1 MGSRLQIHKIKINIY
16 KKMGAILLL
25 SFIIQ
30 AILLIAF
37 YRNIFTNRLV
47 REINGQEDNRSAI
60 LQMVSNILSD
70 SSLSIEEAWSKI
82 DDVSS
87 TYKAGF
93 TIKDSSGNTVYF
105 SQESFSGGSIQSQEY
120 VKENDKISYV
130 IYGYFP
136 ALIEGISMDNKEMT
150 MSIILIAG
158 LLTISFMSLYLIY
171 RLLAKPIK
179 SLSKAAK
186 ELNYGSTEISIP
198 YHSKDEIGQLSRT
211 FEEMGMRLKLSE
223 DNQKEMIG
231 AISHDIKTPLTSIM
245 GYSKR
250 LKDGKAKEEKKE
262 EYFNIIWKK
271 AADIENLLA
280 ELDDYGTLNSKS
292 SYNFKP
298 VSAKKL
304 FSLITKEIGR
314 DLEEKNISFSVVNKL
329 AEASIF
335 KIDEVNI
342 KRVFYN
348 IISNSLK
355 YGGENIEISAAAE
368 ETDNLIRFTLSDN
381 GRGVSDQNLDKIFGR
396 FFREEESRNRE
407 KGGTGLGLS
416 ICREIIESHGGEIHG
431 ENNHPGLSIIF
442 TVPKVNKN

>member
-1 MGSRLQIHKIKINIY
+1 MGSRLQIHKVKINIY
-16 KKMGAILLL
+16 KKMGAVLLL

-30 AILLIAF
+30 AVLLIVF
-37 YRNIFTNRLV
+37 YRNIFTDRLV

-60 LQMVSNILSD
+60 LQMVSNILLD
-70 SSLSIEEAWSKI
+70 SSISKEEAWSKI

-87 TYKAGF
+87 AYKAGF

-120 VKENDKISYV
+120 VKENDKISYL

-136 ALIEGISMDNKEMT
+136 ALIEGMSMDNKEVT
-150 MSIILIAG
+150 MSMILIGG
-158 LLTISFMSLYLIY
+158 LLTISFMSLYIIY
-171 RLLAKPIK
+171 RLIAKPIK
-179 SLSKAAK
+179 SLSKAAR
-186 ELNYGSTEISIP
+186 ELNYGKTEISIP
-198 YHSKDEIGQLSRT
+198 YHSQDEIGELSRT

-250 LKDGKAKEEKKE
+250 LKDGKVKDEKKE
-262 EYFNIIWKK
+262 EYYNIIWKK

-280 ELDDYGTLNSKS
+280 ELDDYGILNSKS
-292 SYNFKP
+292 SYNFKQ
-298 VSAKKL
+298 VSAEEI
-304 FSLITKEIGR
+304 FSLIVKEIGR
-314 DLEEKNISFSVVNKL
+314 DLEEKNIRFNVVNKL
-329 AEASIF
+329 TEGSLI

-348 IISNSLK
+348 IVYNSLK
-355 YGGENIEISAAAE
+355 YGGKNVEISAAAE
-368 ETDNLIRFTLSDN
+368 EMENFIRFSISDN
-381 GRGVSDQNLDKIFGR
+381 GNGVLDQNLDKIFAR

-416 ICREIIESHGGEIHG
+416 ICREVIESHGGKIHG

-442 TVPKVNKN
+442 TLPKVNKN